1 MSFTDERSQDAGI
14 AVGIGLDRPM
24 LLDPLVAGL
33 RVAFPVGLV
42 VNQVEDELSEC
53 C

>member
-1 MSFTDERSQDAGI
+1 
-14 AVGIGLDRPM
+14 M

-33 RVAFPVGLV
+33 RVAVPVGL